1 MTPDRPIVRFLRH
14 PASLST
20 VGVLLLIYGAAVG
33 NVAALLSA
41 ACSLYL
47 AWHLGRQGA
56 PLSDSGGDRPLER
69 YPPWMRRVVQV
80 ALLIGLI
87 WGGIQAYWRLVE
99 LGWDRLFALGAAGGI
114 VGLTGAVLWLAIRG
128 LMSRRTM

>member
-1 MTPDRPIVRFLRH
+1 
-14 PASLST
+14 
-20 VGVLLLIYGAAVG
+20 LLLIYGAAVG
-33 NVAALLSA
+33 NVAALLGA

-87 WGGIQAYWRLVE
+87 GGAMQAFGRLVE
-99 LGWDRLFALGAAGGI
+99 LGWDRLLALGAAGVI
-114 VGLTGAVLWLAIRG
+114 VGLIGRVPCL
-128 LMSRRTM
+128 

>member
-1 MTPDRPIVRFLRH
+1 
-14 PASLST
+14 
-20 VGVLLLIYGAAVG
+20 
-33 NVAALLSA
+33 
-41 ACSLYL
+41 
-47 AWHLGRQGA
+47 
-56 PLSDSGGDRPLER
+56 
-69 YPPWMRRVVQV
+69 MRRVVQV